1 MYLVVEWT
9 TISAPNSMGRQRMG
23 VAKVL
28 STMSG
33 RPLRCAT
40 RANFSM
46 SNTVSAG
53 LASVSPNTALVLG
66 WMAASISSSV
76 ASASTQMQW
85 MPNFSSV
92 TENRLTVPP

>member
-1 MYLVVEWT
+1 
-9 TISAPNSMGRQRMG
+9 MG

-33 RPLRCAT
+33 TPLRWAMP
-40 RANFSM
+40 ANFSM

-53 LASVSPNTALVLG
+53 FARVSPKTAFVLG
-66 WMAASISSSV
+66 LNSFSISSAGAD
-76 ASASTQMQW
+76 ASAQMHS
-85 MPNFSSV
+85 MPSFFSV